1 MFEMCGGKE
10 FTIEAQL
17 LDQLDTRGDKE
28 LAFRIVLNELI
39 LSFQRD
45 HARSLLVISNI
56 FLKREFLNLTDILE
70 IITTLS
76 SIRTNFISE
85 DEYYLYEQLE
95 KDLIDL
101 CNAYL
106 KL

>member
-56 FLKREFLNLTDILE
+56 F
-70 IITTLS
+70 
-76 SIRTNFISE
+76 
-85 DEYYLYEQLE
+85 
-95 KDLIDL
+95 
-101 CNAYL
+101 
-106 KL
+106 